1 MSLPAVSVLMPVHNA
16 VATLR
21 ASVASVQAQTL
32 GDWELWLIDDA
43 STDGSG
49 VLAAELAA
57 GDPRI
62 RVLSLPTNRGAAAAR
77 NAGLEQA
84 RGRYIAFLDADDLW
98 QPDKLAA
105 QLALFRDTGAALT
118 FTGYSR
124 ADADGRLVE
133 RVRAAA
139 RVDYATLLKRNVLGC
154 LTVIYDSAITG
165 KVPMPD
171 LRRQHDYA
179 LWLDIVRRFGPAAGL
194 DRDMAI
200 YRIGRA
206 SLSANK
212 AGAARDIWRV
222 YRDCQGLG
230 LLPSLWFFGHYTWYG
245 LRHRLIQ
252 RPRADAPRVQGW
264 PG

>member
-1 MSLPAVSVLMPVHNA
+1 MSLPALSVLMPVHNA
-16 VATLR
+16 AATLA

-49 VLAAELAA
+49 ALAAHLAA

-62 RVLSLPTNRGAAAAR
+62 RVLSLPANRGAAAAR

-105 QLALFRDTGAALT
+105 QLAHMAATGAAIS

-124 ADADGRLVE
+124 ADAEGRLVE
-133 RVRAAA
+133 RVRAPA
-139 RVDYATLLKRNVLGC
+139 RVDHATLLKRNVMGC

-179 LWLDIVRRFGPAAGL
+179 LWLDLVRRFGPAAGL
-194 DRDMAI
+194 DRDLAI

-212 AGAARDIWRV
+212 AGAARDVWRV
-222 YRDCQGLG
+222 YRGCQGLG

-252 RPRADAPRVQGW
+252 RARPDAPRVQGW
-264 PG
+264 PD

>member
-1 MSLPAVSVLMPVHNA
+1 MTRPAVSILMPLHNA
-16 VATLR
+16 AATLR
-21 ASVASVQAQTL
+21 ASVHSVQAQTR

-43 STDGSG
+43 STDASG
-49 VLAAELAA
+49 ALAVDLAA

-62 RVLSLPTNRGAAAAR
+62 RVLSLPRNQGAAAAR
-77 NAGLEQA
+77 NAGLAQA
-84 RGRYIAFLDADDLW
+84 QGRFIAFLDADDLW
-98 QPDKLAA
+98 QPPKLEA
-105 QLALFRDTGAALT
+105 QLAHMAATGAAIS

-133 RVRAAA
+133 RVRAPA
-139 RVDYATLLKRNVLGC
+139 RVDHATLLKRNVMGC
-154 LTVIYDSAITG
+154 LTVIHDSAVTG

-179 LWLDIVRRFGPAAGL
+179 LWLDLTRRFGPAAGL
-194 DRDMAI
+194 DRDLAI

-212 AGAARDIWRV
+212 AGAARDVWRV

-230 LLPSLWFFGHYTWYG
+230 LLPSLWYFGHYTWYG

-252 RPRADAPRVQGW
+252 RAAADAPRVQGW